1 MKNNPKPEDIL
12 KIVFGYAAR
21 ISKERKLDSLLLL
34 MADMGRELTFADRCT
49 LWIYDK
55 REDKLWSKVAHG
67 MDQIG
72 ITTDSGLV
80 SYSVRNCESLIID
93 DAYSDKRFNKQ
104 IDGITG
110 YRTKAMIVIP
120 ITSTEGEVIG
130 AYQAINKMTPQG
142 KFTKKDIEY
151 LTLASSY
158 AEKVIESA
166 GLYEEIETTQ
176 KKLIMLLGKVS
187 VRKSWETGSHLYRVA
202 EYSKLMAMEYG
213 LDDNETELL
222 YLTSPMHDIGKIA
235 IDDKILQKPTS
246 LTEEEFNIIKTH
258 TQIGYELLG
267 DSGRPIFKAASIIAY
282 EHHEKWDGTGY
293 PRGLTGEEIHIFGRI
308 TAIADVFDALSHDRC
323 YKKAWAK
330 DQVTDYI
337 LQEKGLY
344 FEPKL
349 VDIFFDNIEKLYNI
363 KNIYTDVD
371 NA

>member
-1 MKNNPKPEDIL
+1 MENKKNPKPEEIL

-55 REDKLWSKVAHG
+55 KEDKLWSKVAHG

-72 ITTDSGLV
+72 INTDSGLV
-80 SYSVRNCESLIID
+80 SYSVKNCESLIID
-93 DAYSDKRFNKQ
+93 DAYSDNRFNKQ
-104 IDGITG
+104 IDITTG
-110 YRTKAMIVIP
+110 YHTKAMIVIP
-120 ITSTEGEVIG
+120 VINTEGEVIG
-130 AYQAINKMTPQG
+130 AYQAINKMTHQE

-166 GLYEEIETTQ
+166 GLYEEIEATQ

-202 EYSKLMAMEYG
+202 EHSKLMAIEYG
-213 LDDNETELL
+213 LDDEETELL
-222 YLTSPMHDIGKIA
+222 YLVSPMHDIGKIA
-235 IDDKILQKPTS
+235 IDDKILQKPS
-246 LTEEEFNIIKTH
+246 KLTKEEYNIVKSH
-258 TQIGYELLG
+258 TQIGYDLLG
-267 DSGRPIFKAASIIAY
+267 DSDRPIFKAASILAY
-282 EHHEKWDGTGY
+282 EHHEKWDGSGY
-293 PRGLTGEEIHIFGRI
+293 PRGLKGEEIHIFGRI

-323 YKKAWAK
+323 YKKAWDK
-330 DQVTDYI
+330 DRVIHYI

-363 KNIYTDVD
+363 KSTYSDI
-371 NA
+371 